1 MNIVDQIKL
10 VSLQVTLQISLL
22 VEAKNKET
30 NLMITRKLCSYFLA
44 ILSLAL
50 AVTIATS
57 SQAEAPAVKLAA
69 AIVVKVEVVGIDKAD
84 RKFTLLGPRGNV
96 VEIEAGEQVHNF
108 DQIKVGDILRVTY
121 HEAVALYIGTPGSQ
135 PATDAAIVVARA
147 PKGSTPG
154 AMVAGAIDVSASVK
168 GIDRKAREVTLELP
182 NGNVVTHEVDPS
194 VKAFDTLKVGD
205 TIHARVTRSFAIA
218 MEKL

>member
-1 MNIVDQIKL
+1 MV
-10 VSLQVTLQISLL
+10 
-22 VEAKNKET
+22 
-30 NLMITRKLCSYFLA
+30 TRKLSPYFLA
-44 ILSLAL
+44 LLTLAL
-50 AVTIATS
+50 AVVFVTP
-57 SQAEAPAVKLAA
+57 SQADAQAVKLAA

-84 RKFTLLGPRGNV
+84 RKVTLLGPRGNV

-121 HEAVALYIGTPGSQ
+121 HESVALYIGTPGSQ
-135 PATDAAIVVARA
+135 PGTDAAIVVARA

-154 AMVAGAIDVSASVK
+154 AMVAGAIDVSARVK

-182 NGNVVTHEVDPS
+182 NGNVVTHEVAPS

-218 MEKL
+218 MEKF